1 MAHKL
6 AITVIFAFGIPIES
20 THHETKL
27 VLRRTIM
34 IGAFRINGIADIS
47 FDGDLTYSIGTNVLW
62 ALA

>member
-1 MAHKL
+1 
-6 AITVIFAFGIPIES
+6 
-20 THHETKL
+20 
-27 VLRRTIM
+27 M